1 MDIELTE
8 RTVRLLERIGDEA
21 VKARLLALFRK
32 QGALYGPPT
41 EAVLE
46 RVRFAVIKL
55 AMEGPARQEYAE
67 QLYRIDTRDLLMAAG
82 FGTSLRAHESW
93 CEDVLGDGS

>member
-1 MDIELTE
+1 MQVELTE
-8 RTVRLLERIGDEA
+8 RTQRLLDRIGDEA
-21 VKARLLALFRK
+21 ARARLLALFHR

-55 AMEGPARQEYAE
+55 AMEGPARLEYAE

-93 CEDVLGDGS
+93 CEDVLGGQ